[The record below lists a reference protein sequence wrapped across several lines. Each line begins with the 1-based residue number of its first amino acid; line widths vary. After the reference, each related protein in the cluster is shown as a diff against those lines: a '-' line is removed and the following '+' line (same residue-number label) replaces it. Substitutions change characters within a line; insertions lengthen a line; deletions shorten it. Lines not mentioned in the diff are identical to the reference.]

1 MSHIDKGAVVPALQL
16 GHRVAQRIQEQ
27 IVGGQDIALQV
38 ELDGRLR
45 LVQRIDDALHVL
57 PFDLG
62 LGDVVTDAKIFLWL
76 AVLADERGDHRIDV
90 IVRAIG
96 RASCRER
103 LCQYVSISVYAV
115 ALTKQT
121 QNNTT
126 ISRQI
131 QKKHQ

>member
-62 LGDVVTDAKIFLWL
+62 LGDVVTDRSEEHTSELQSL
-76 AVLADERGDHRIDV
+76 MRI
-90 IVRAIG
+90 
-96 RASCRER
+96 S
-103 LCQYVSISVYAV
+103 YAV
-115 ALTKQT
+115 FCLKKKQT
-121 QNNTT
+121 DITNNLQYQLTCLHINT
-126 ISRQI
+126 
-131 QKKHQ
+131 